1 MQTGDAIMCARILF
15 SAEYRKHQGNLPF
28 MKNVVKIL
36 AQLGFEDNVSQKDA
50 SHCVASH
57 FLVCQMLLS
66 YSGMQRPS
74 LSITWKKHVALKPL
88 KSVPV

>member
-1 MQTGDAIMCARILF
+1 
-15 SAEYRKHQGNLPF
+15 

-36 AQLGFEDNVSQKDA
+36 AQLGFEDNVSRKDA

-74 LSITWKKHVALKPL
+74 LSTTWKKHVALKPL
-88 KSVPV
+88 KPVPVGCTSMMIPLVFIFWGRNFTF